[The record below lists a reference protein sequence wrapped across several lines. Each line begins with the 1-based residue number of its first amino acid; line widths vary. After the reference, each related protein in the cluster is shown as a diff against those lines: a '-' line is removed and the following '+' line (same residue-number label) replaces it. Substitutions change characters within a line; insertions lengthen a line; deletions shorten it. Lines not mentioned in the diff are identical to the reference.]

1 MPIVW
6 ETGKLYKCIKTAAQS
21 SVVNRTVILGQPF
34 KSSETQKKKMVLQKK
49 QSLFCLHSAGTL
61 ITLHWKGYQ
70 RQLDL

>member
-34 KSSETQKKKMVLQKK
+34 KSSETQKKKNGTPKK
-49 QSLFCLHSAGTL
+49 TKFILSTFCRHANNTSLERVSKT
-61 ITLHWKGYQ
+61 
-70 RQLDL
+70 